1 MPRRPRI
8 NLPGYPQHVV
18 QRGHNREACFY
29 ADEDYLFYL
38 HWLREGAKKY
48 TCDVHAYALMTNH
61 VHLLLTG
68 HRPDAISRLMQS
80 LGRRYAQYVNR
91 VYRRSGSVWEGRFKA
106 SLIQAEEYL
115 LTCYRYIELN
125 PVRADMV
132 RDPGEYRWSSYRWHG
147 LGTSNELITD
157 HPLYT
162 ALGPDEAERR
172 VAYRALFRTQLDDEA
187 LDEIRKASSRGLPL
201 GSERFREQVEAA
213 LGRRIGLRPRGRREA
228 EPLNAV
234 LPGQMGLDL

>member
-8 NLPGYPQHVV
+8 NLADHPQHVV
-18 QRGHNREACFY
+18 QRGHNREACFF

-48 TCDVHAYALMTNH
+48 VCDVHAYALMTNH
-61 VHLLLTG
+61 VHLLLTP

-132 RDPGEYRWSSYRWHG
+132 RDPSEYRWSSYRWHG
-147 LGTSNELITD
+147 LGVSNELITD
-157 HPLYT
+157 HPLYI
-162 ALGPDEAERR
+162 ALDSDEAVRR
-172 VAYRALFRTQLDDEA
+172 AEYRALFRAHLDGEA
-187 LDEIRKASSRGLPL
+187 LAEIRQASSRSLPL
-201 GSERFREQVEAA
+201 GSERFREQVEAV
-213 LGRRIGLRPRGRREA
+213 LGRRVGLRSRGRREA
-228 EPLNAV
+228 EPATAP
-234 LPGQMGLDL
+234 LPGQLGLDL